1 MNKKLLIVG
10 LILMVAVCLI
20 IRLAPHPAN
29 FTPVF
34 ALALFAGFYLP
45 KKWSI
50 ILPLAVM
57 LASDLFIGLY
67 DWKLMA
73 VVYASIAAVYLIGV
87 VFRNKRNILTVLTSA
102 MLSSILFFLVT
113 NLAVWVFSSWY
124 AHNLKGLMLCYTL
137 AVPFFKNGL
146 MGDLL
151 FVTIFFGGY
160 ESLKLLASSKLK
172 VFSTVST
179 K

>member
-20 IRLAPHPAN
+20 IRLVPHPAN

-67 DWKLMA
+67 DWKLMM
-73 VVYASIAAVYLIGV
+73 VVYGSIAAVFLIGLA
-87 VFRNKRNILTVLTSA
+87 FRNKRNILTVLTST
-102 MLSSILFFLVT
+102 MLSSILFFVAT
-113 NLAVWVFSSWY
+113 NLAVWAFSSWY

-160 ESLKLLASSKLK
+160 ETFKLLVGSKLK
-172 VFSTVST
+172 VLSAVIV